1 MSQPN
6 TITMTSRQWA
16 GFVIANLVYLWLAFY
31 GYLSAV
37 GIWAA
42 QEPGW
47 LYAHVGVLVLSK
59 LTIWLPALAVLAG
72 YALLLALFRLPW
84 PVRIGMFALLA
95 LAIALLL
102 L

>member
-1 MSQPN
+1 MRQPN
-6 TITMTSRQWA
+6 TITMSSRQWA
-16 GFVIANLVYLWLAFY
+16 GFVLASFVYLWLAFY

-42 QEPGW
+42 QDPGW
-47 LYAHVGVLVLSK
+47 LRANFGAMGSMLVI
-59 LTIWLPALAVLAG
+59 IWVPALGVLAG

-84 PVRIGMFALLA
+84 PVRIGMFLLLA
-95 LAIALLL
+95 LAMALLL